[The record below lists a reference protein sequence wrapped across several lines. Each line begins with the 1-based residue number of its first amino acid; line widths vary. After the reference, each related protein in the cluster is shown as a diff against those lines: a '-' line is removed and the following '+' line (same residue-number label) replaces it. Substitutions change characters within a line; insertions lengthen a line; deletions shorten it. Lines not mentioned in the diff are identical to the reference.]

1 MDWLTL
7 KPDNEMDWK
16 RKQSDILAFI
26 NRYAGKRLY
35 RNVYQRLLKLSYRD
49 LSKPGTLL
57 QLVTVQA
64 EDGPRIAAFSGATGY
79 GRELCIVVVHPLYR
93 GIGLGTALL
102 KQQLAALGS
111 LTCRIALDDIGA
123 LQMGFRAGLCAKG
136 LIKIHGGKRGLLLQE
151 PLQDPMLGLSESNG
165 KQESAANLAQRR

>member
-1 MDWLTL
+1 MNWLTL
-7 KPDNEMDWK
+7 KPNNEMDWK

-26 NRYAGKRLY
+26 CRYGGKRMY
-35 RNVYQRLLKLSYRD
+35 RNVYQELLKLSYRD
-49 LSKPGTLL
+49 LSKSGTSL

-79 GRELCIVVVHPLYR
+79 GQDICIVVVHPLYR
-93 GIGLGTALL
+93 RIGLGTALL

-111 LTCRIALDDIGA
+111 LTCRIALDDLGA
-123 LQMGFRAGLCAKG
+123 LQMGFRAGLCARG
-136 LIKIHGGKRGLLLQE
+136 MIKIHGGKRGLLLQD
-151 PLQDPMLGLSESNG
+151 PLQDPLLGPSESTG

>member
-7 KPDNEMDWK
+7 KPDNEIDWR
-16 RKQSDILAFI
+16 RKQSEILAFI
-26 NRYAGKRLY
+26 SRYGGKRLY
-35 RNVYQRLLKLSYRD
+35 RNVYQELLKLKHLD

-79 GRELCIVVVHPLYR
+79 GQDLCIIVVHPLYR

-111 LTCRIALDDIGA
+111 LTCRIALDDLSA
-123 LQMGFRAGLCAKG
+123 LQMGFRAGLCARG
-136 LIKIHGGKRGLLLQE
+136 LIKIHGGRRGLLLQDST
-151 PLQDPMLGLSESNG
+151 QDPILGLSESSG
-165 KQESAANLAQRR
+165 KQESVPNLAQRR